1 MLYLQGY
8 RDATTEDKIMFLIIL
23 ILKVLLFVD
32 VNIFRL
38 DLIEKGLYKILTE
51 YPVGSQHLAAFLKM
65 KMMRRGFVSPFLSS
79 KFRQHNRTFY
89 L

>member
-1 MLYLQGY
+1 MKSPVSLTSHIDHTKKNL
-8 RDATTEDKIMFLIIL
+8 RK
-23 ILKVLLFVD
+23 KLFVD

-65 KMMRRGFVSPFLSS
+65 KMMRRGFVNPFLSS